1 MNIKKIIGKSVFDKN
16 ANTVGK
22 VVDFDIDI
30 SSWTIS
36 NFIVKSGMI
45 KTLKIGVDKID
56 KLGDKVL
63 LKVTK
68 EELR

>member
-1 MNIKKIIGKSVFDKN
+1 
-16 ANTVGK
+16 
-22 VVDFDIDI
+22 
-30 SSWTIS
+30 
-36 NFIVKSGMI
+36 VKSGMI

-68 EELR
+68 EELK